1 MYRSLITSLFVLSL
15 LTPVAMA
22 DDAALATVKPLTAQ
36 YDKRINAHDAKGV
49 ADLFTKDAILVPAP
63 APGGIG
69 REAVLKFFAGIDALS
84 NHAVEPV
91 MAQQIGPNVMISM
104 HHWSVDLKDET
115 GKINHL
121 HGDSAL
127 TYEKVGDEWKIAVLS
142 FNTLPNK

>member
-1 MYRSLITSLFVLSL
+1 MYRTLITSALVLTL

-22 DDAALATVKPLTAQ
+22 EDAAMAAVKPLAAQ

-63 APGGIG
+63 APAGTG

-84 NHAVEPV
+84 NHVVEPV
-91 MAQQIGPNVMISM
+91 IAQQIAPNVIVSM
-104 HHWSVDLKDET
+104 HHWSTDLKDET

-121 HGDSAL
+121 HGDSTL
-127 TYEKVGDEWKIAVLS
+127 TYEKVGDEWQIKVLS
-142 FNTLPNK
+142 FNMLPDK